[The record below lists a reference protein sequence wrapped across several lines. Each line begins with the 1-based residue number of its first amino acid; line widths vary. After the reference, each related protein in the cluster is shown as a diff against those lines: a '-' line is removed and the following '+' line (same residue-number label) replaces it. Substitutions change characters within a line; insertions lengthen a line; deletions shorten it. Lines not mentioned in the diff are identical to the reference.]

1 MMYLFLFVVF
11 IVVNIVVYVNFE
23 FVGLLIYNLALIAIS
38 LVMIYDKIAKNIK
51 EVIGVQLQLQKL
63 YRQNNSIYER
73 EAVDNLTGDAKD

>member
-23 FVGLLIYNLALIAIS
+23 FVGLLIYNLALLAIS
-38 LVMIYDKIAKNIK
+38 LVMIYDKITKNIK

-63 YRQNNSIYER
+63 YRQSMYEK
-73 EAVDNLTGDAKD
+73 EAVDNLTEDAKD